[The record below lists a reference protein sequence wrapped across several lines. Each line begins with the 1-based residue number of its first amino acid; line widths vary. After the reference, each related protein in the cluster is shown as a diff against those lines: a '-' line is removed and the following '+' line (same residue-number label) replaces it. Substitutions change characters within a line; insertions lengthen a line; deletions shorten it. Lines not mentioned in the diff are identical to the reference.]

1 MDEKE
6 MTMREALNLALDQA
20 LAADDRVFLLGE
32 DIADPGASGP
42 TAGLST
48 KYGHDRVLDTP
59 ISEAAIVGAAIGAA
73 IDGLLPVAEIM
84 IMDFIGIAADQ
95 LINNAAKLRFMTAGR
110 TTAPITVRTQ
120 VYGGLATGATHS
132 QSLEAWFMHIP
143 GMKVIVPSTPRDGKG
158 LLTSAIFDEDP
169 CLFIETIRLQG
180 QKGLVPTD
188 PGFSIPLGQADV
200 KRPGTD
206 VTLISYGRSVHE
218 CAGGRRR
225 RCSEQGVSA
234 EVVDLRTL
242 VPLDVETI
250 VESVR
255 RTRRAVVVHDAVRF
269 AGPGAEI
276 AAILQSECFGE
287 LEAPVERVGARFVPT
302 PAAAALEAAVYPSP
316 ARIVAAAQRTLD
328 KARRARWLTS
338 SFASRV
344 SRSRYPR
351 PNSTELLVEE
361 GQHVEEGA
369 PIFSIATE
377 KVEQEVEAG
386 ASGTVQWTGEVGTTY
401 DIGAEIGVIKSST
414 STERRT
420 YGSQRD
426 PRADHLRKERAP
438 SRRSR

>member
-59 ISEAAIVGAAIGAA
+59 ISEAAIIGAAIGAA

-132 QSLEAWFMHIP
+132 QTLEAWFMHIP

-169 CLFIETIRLQG
+169 CLFVETIRLQG
-180 QKGLVPTD
+180 QKGSVPTD
-188 PGFSIPLGQADV
+188 PGYAIPLGQADV
-200 KRPGTD
+200 KRPGSD
-206 VTLISYGRSVHE
+206 VTLISYGRSVVE
-218 CAGGRRR
+218 CLKAAEQLQ
-225 RCSEQGVSA
+225 EQGVNA

-242 VPLDVETI
+242 VPLDIETI

-255 RTRRAVVVHDAVRF
+255 RTRRAVVVHDAVQF

-276 AAILQSECFGE
+276 VATLQAECFSE
-287 LEAPVERVGARFVPT
+287 LTAPIERVGARFVPT
-302 PAAAALEAAVYPSP
+302 PAAAALEAQLYPS
-316 ARIVAAAQRTLD
+316 AGRIVEA
-328 KARRARWLTS
+328 
-338 SFASRV
+338 ASRALA
-344 SRSRYPR
+344 S
-351 PNSTELLVEE
+351 
-361 GQHVEEGA
+361 
-369 PIFSIATE
+369 
-377 KVEQEVEAG
+377 AG
-386 ASGTVQWTGEVGTTY
+386 ARG
-401 DIGAEIGVIKSST
+401 
-414 STERRT
+414 
-420 YGSQRD
+420 
-426 PRADHLRKERAP
+426 
-438 SRRSR
+438 

>member
-6 MTMREALNLALDQA
+6 MSMREALNLALDQA
-20 LAADDRVFLLGE
+20 MEADERVFLLGE

-132 QSLEAWFMHIP
+132 QTLEAWFMHIP

-169 CLFIETIRLQG
+169 CLFVETIRLQG

-188 PGFSIPLGQADV
+188 PGFSIPLGQADI
-200 KRPGTD
+200 KRPGSD
-206 VTLISYGRSVHE
+206 VTLISYGRSLHE
-218 CAGGRRR
+218 SLAAATALQ
-225 RCSEQGVSA
+225 EQGVNA
-234 EVVDLRTL
+234 EVDLRTL
-242 VPLDVETI
+242 VPLDVETM
-250 VESVR
+250 VSSVR
-255 RTRRAVVVHDAVRF
+255 RTHRAVVVHDAVQF

-276 AAILQSECFGE
+276 VATLQSECFSA
-287 LEAPVERVGARFVPT
+287 LAAPIERVGARFVPT
-302 PAAAALEAAVYPSP
+302 PAAAALEAQIYPSS
-316 ARIVAAAQRTLD
+316 ARIVAAAQRTLHES
-328 KARRARWLTS
+328 A
-338 SFASRV
+338 
-344 SRSRYPR
+344 
-351 PNSTELLVEE
+351 
-361 GQHVEEGA
+361 
-369 PIFSIATE
+369 
-377 KVEQEVEAG
+377 AG
-386 ASGTVQWTGEVGTTY
+386 ARG
-401 DIGAEIGVIKSST
+401 
-414 STERRT
+414 
-420 YGSQRD
+420 
-426 PRADHLRKERAP
+426 
-438 SRRSR
+438 